1 MTTQARAVGPLKVEL
16 LDGGA
21 VWRVVLGGAK
31 GNVIDRVLVDALTKV
46 ATAAGAAADL
56 RAVVLEGD
64 GEHFS
69 YGASVPEHLPAEVA
83 GMLRRFH
90 GLFRAMLE
98 GSVPYVAA
106 VRGRCLGGGLE
117 LAAFCQR
124 VVARPDAVLGQPEIV
139 LGVFAP
145 VGSAFLAE
153 RVGRPAMEDLCLTG
167 RTVTGAE
174 AHAMRLVDELAD
186 DPSAAALA
194 WVRTHLLPKS
204 ASSLRFAVRAARR
217 GLTRRFLAELDE
229 LEHLY
234 LDGLMSTEDA
244 VEGLNAFLGK
254 RTPHWRNR

>member
-1 MTTQARAVGPLKVEL
+1 MTQANATGPVRVEL

-21 VWRVVLGGAK
+21 LWRVVLGGAK
-31 GNVIDRVLVDALTKV
+31 GNVIDRALVDALTRV
-46 ATAAGAAADL
+46 AIEARTSPDL
-56 RAVVLEGD
+56 RAIVLEGD
-64 GEHFS
+64 GGHFS

-90 GLFRAMLE
+90 DLFRAMLD
-98 GSVPYVAA
+98 SAVVWVAA

-124 VVARPDAVLGQPEIV
+124 VVARQDAVLGQPEIV

-153 RVGRPAMEDLCLTG
+153 RVGRPSMEDLCLTG
-167 RTVTGAE
+167 RTITGTE
-174 AHAMRLVDELAD
+174 ALAMRLVDELDD
-186 DPSAAALA
+186 DPGAAALA
-194 WVRTHLLPKS
+194 WARTHLVPKS
-204 ASSLRFAVRAARR
+204 ASSLRYAVRAARR
-217 GLTRRFLAELDE
+217 GLCQRFLAEVDE

-244 VEGLNAFLGK
+244 VEGLTAFLRK
-254 RTPHWRNR
+254 RPPVWRNR

>member
-1 MTTQARAVGPLKVEL
+1 MTEARAADPVRVEH

-21 VWRVVLGGAK
+21 LWRVVLGGSK
-31 GNVIDRVLVDALTKV
+31 GNVIDRALVDALTRV
-46 ATAAGAAADL
+46 AIEARTSTDL
-56 RAVVLEGD
+56 RAIVLEGD
-64 GEHFS
+64 AGHFS
-69 YGASVPEHLPAEVA
+69 YGASVPEHLPDQVA

-90 GLFRAMLE
+90 DLFRTMLD
-98 GSVPYVAA
+98 SAVVWIAA

-124 VVARPDAVLGQPEIV
+124 VFARPDAVLGQPEIV

-167 RTVTGAE
+167 RAVPGTE
-174 AHAMRLVDELAD
+174 AHALGLVDELHD

-194 WVRTHLLPKS
+194 WARTHLVPKS
-204 ASSLRFAVRAARR
+204 ASSLRYAVRAARR
-217 GLTRRFLAELDE
+217 GLAQRFLAEVDE
-229 LEHLY
+229 LERLY

>member
-1 MTTQARAVGPLKVEL
+1 MTEERAVGPLKVEL

-21 VWRVVLGGAK
+21 VWRVVLGGGK

-46 ATAAGAAADL
+46 ATAAGAAPDL
-56 RAVVLEGD
+56 RAVILEGD
-64 GEHFS
+64 GGHFS
-69 YGASVPEHLPAEVA
+69 YGASVPEHLPDQVA

-90 GLFRAMLE
+90 GLFRAMLDA
-98 GSVPYVAA
+98 SVPFVAA

-124 VVARPDAVLGQPEIV
+124 VIARPDAVLGQPEIV

-167 RTVTGAE
+167 RTVTGTE
-174 AHAMRLVDELAD
+174 ALALRLVDEVAD

-194 WVRTHLLPKS
+194 WVRAHLLPKS
-204 ASSLRFAVRAARR
+204 ASSLRYAVRAARK
-217 GLTRRFLAELDE
+217 GLARRFLAEVDE

-234 LDGLMSTEDA
+234 LDGLMTTEDA
-244 VEGLNAFLGK
+244 VEGLDAFLGK
-254 RTPHWRNR
+254 RSPQWRNR

>member
-1 MTTQARAVGPLKVEL
+1 MTEARAVGPLRVDL

-21 VWRVVLGGAK
+21 IWRVVLGGAK
-31 GNVIDRVLVDALTKV
+31 GNVIDRALVDALTKV
-46 ATAAGAAADL
+46 ATAAGAAGDL
-56 RAVVLEGD
+56 RAVVVEGE
-64 GEHFS
+64 GGHFS
-69 YGASVPEHLPAEVA
+69 YGASVPEHLPDQVA

-90 GLFRAMLE
+90 GLFRTMLDA
-98 GSVPYVAA
+98 SVPWVAA

-124 VVARPDAVLGQPEIV
+124 VLARPDAVLGQPEIV

-167 RTVTGAE
+167 RTVSGTEG
-174 AHAMRLVDELAD
+174 HALGLVDELAD

-217 GLTRRFLAELDE
+217 GLARRFLAEVDE

-234 LDGLMSTEDA
+234 LEGLMATEDA
-244 VEGLNAFLGK
+244 VEGLNAFLEK
-254 RTPHWRNR
+254 RAPQWRNR